1 MRRIKRITSL
11 FALLLVVSFL
21 VESVNA
27 EAVAGGSNYTYTY
40 DCWYEDRESPD
51 SYAVNRTITGSDF
64 KECGNFKN
72 PEGLY
77 SVGNDVYVVDTG
89 NNRVVR
95 LNYNNDEFKCVQV
108 IKEFNNNG
116 QKDTLSGPKDIFVTE
131 QGEIY
136 IADTGH
142 NRIVHLDQNLNV
154 IKIITR
160 PVDDTV
166 DQNNEFL
173 PVKLVVDSSNRIF
186 ANVQNVNKGFMEFA
200 SDGSFTGY
208 VGASEVTYDVFTYLW
223 KLIATKEQRSQM
235 ILFVPTEYS
244 NLCLDSEGFIYGTIS
259 VFEGTPEN
267 AKPVRKL
274 NAKGTDI
281 LIRNSLVKPI
291 GDIYYAEKGE
301 LSGPSKF
308 LDVCAMPNDTYFC
321 LDNTRGRI
329 FGYDFQ
335 GNMLYAFGGHGY
347 REGYFIN
354 PVALEDIGDSLLVLD
369 KDLGTITQMT
379 LTEYGTLINQGL
391 AEYKRGDYDA
401 SADTWRKVLRLN
413 GNYDLGYIGVGRS
426 LLRKEKYEEAMYYFE
441 TKLDKENYS
450 KAYKL
455 YRKEQ
460 MEDNITYVLIVLAV
474 IIVLCFGVSFIK
486 KARKEV
492 EKG

>member
-1 MRRIKRITSL
+1 MKRIKRITSM

-21 VESVNA
+21 IESVDA
-27 EAVAGGSNYTYTY
+27 GAVAGGSNYTYTY

-51 SYAVNRTITGSDF
+51 AYTVNRTITGSDF

-77 SVGNDVYVVDTG
+77 SIGKDVYVVDTG
-89 NNRVVR
+89 NNRIVQ
-95 LNYNNDEFKCVQV
+95 LTYSGDELRCTRV
-108 IKEFNNNG
+108 ISEFNNNG
-116 QKDTLSGPKDIFVTE
+116 QKDTFSGPKDVYVTE
-131 QGEIY
+131 EGQIY
-136 IADTGH
+136 VADTGH
-142 NRIVHLDQNLNV
+142 NRIVHLDNSLNA
-154 IKIITR
+154 IKIVTR

-166 DQNNEFL
+166 DQGVEFL
-173 PVKLVVDSSNRIF
+173 PVKLVVDSSDRIF

-259 VFEGTPEN
+259 VFEGSPEA

-281 LIRNSLVKPI
+281 LIRNNLVQPY
-291 GDIYYAEKGE
+291 GDIYFPDHGE

-308 LDVCAMPNDTYFC
+308 VDVCALPNDTYYC
-321 LDNTRGRI
+321 LDNVRGRV

-354 PVALEDIGDSLLVLD
+354 PVAIEDVGDSLLILD
-369 KDLGTITQMT
+369 KDLGTVTQMT
-379 LTEYGTLINQGL
+379 LTEYGTLINKGL
-391 AEYKRGDYDA
+391 AEYKRGDYDQ
-401 SADTWRKVLRLN
+401 SADTWRKALKLN

-426 LLRKEKYEEAMYYFE
+426 LLRQKKYEEAMYYFE

-460 MEDNITYVLIVLAV
+460 MEENIKSILIGLL
-474 IIVLCFGVSFIK
+474 IIILLCFGVGFVK